1 MEGKACQ
8 HLNGKVVS
16 EEACELVRVPQ
27 NPHVLMGFVD
37 PQSPGGLDLVPHSYG
52 VMDWDLHSLSV
63 DPIEQ
68 GWALHSCDV
77 MDWDLRRL

>member
-1 MEGKACQ
+1 MYT
-8 HLNGKVVS
+8 
-16 EEACELVRVPQ
+16 
-27 NPHVLMGFVD
+27 GFVD
-37 PQSPGGLDLVPHSYG
+37 PQNPGGLDLVPHSYG